1 LRLESMDD
9 NRTQHQFTTCAEN
22 GPAVEAGVT
31 V

>member
-1 LRLESMDD
+1 MDD